1 MWLVV
6 VRSCWVKAYK
16 LMTRYLFNMISGF
29 VTFYIVFALL
39 FFGTKSIGGGV
50 IDLGDTL
57 EGIFAGYLTWML
69 AMMGSTELAWNVTSE
84 AQTGTFEQQYLS
96 PVGYRWIALFTE
108 SFNFVY
114 NISLIFLIA
123 LVMAVTTGQKIH
135 LHLGSTLPVMLSV
148 YVQATGLG
156 LALAGLALMYKRI
169 QSFFQV
175 VQFLMIGFLL
185 VPWDRFPWARYLLF
199 AGEPEA
205 PPTHH
210 HERRQDMAV
219 AGLRPYPRP
228 LRDGVVRCTGRR
240 RVRSG
245 RVQGTGAGGPRAVL
259 EKGIHAR
266 QASTRRSAAVR
277 ACAA

>member
-39 FFGTKSIGGGV
+39 FFGTNSIGGGV

-57 EGIFAGYLTWML
+57 EGIFAGYLTWLL

-185 VPWDRFPWARYLLF
+185 VPWDRFPWAKYLPF
-199 AGEPEA
+199 AASQRLLQRIIMNGDRIWQLPASDLILVLCVTVLYVALGAAAGALAESKA
-205 PPTHH
+205 R
-210 HERRQDMAV
+210 ER
-219 AGLRPYPRP
+219 
-228 LRDGVVRCTGRR
+228 GVLG
-240 RVRSG
+240 
-245 RVQGTGAGGPRAVL
+245 QY
-259 EKGIHAR
+259 
-266 QASTRRSAAVR
+266 
-277 ACAA
+277 